1 MNELKS
7 ALVPAVLQALIV
19 CVLRVFTIPWAIWK
33 GAALRLAEMRNVSKS
48 TSTSTD
54 TEFPVFEW
62 LKVSWDGVIFLSWFV
77 GVVMA
82 VILASTAYSGGF
94 GIFISTLV
102 STYFGVIGL
111 SLAKEFL
118 ILALSIA
125 LNVEKISKKP
135 ESSSQV

>member
-1 MNELKS
+1 MKELTS
-7 ALVPAVLQALIV
+7 ALVPAILQALIV
-19 CVLRVFTIPWAIWK
+19 CVLRVFTIPWTIWK
-33 GAALRLAEMRNVSKS
+33 GAALRLAEMRGDSKS
-48 TSTSTD
+48 LKPTTA

-62 LKVSWDGVIFLSWFV
+62 LKTSWDGLIFLSWFV

-82 VILASTAYSGGF
+82 VTLAATAYSGGF
-94 GIFISTLV
+94 GIFLYTIA

-125 LNVEKISKKP
+125 LNVEKISKRP
-135 ESSSQV
+135 ESAAEA

>member
-7 ALVPAVLQALIV
+7 ALVPAILQALIV

-33 GAALRLAEMRNVSKS
+33 GAALRLAEMRNTSKS
-48 TSTSTD
+48 TKTTST

-62 LKVSWDGVIFLSWFV
+62 FKISWDGLIFLSWFV
-77 GVVMA
+77 GILMA
-82 VILASTAYSGGF
+82 VFLAATAYRNGF
-94 GIFISTLV
+94 GIFVSTLAT
-102 STYFGVIGL
+102 TYFSVIGF

-125 LNVEKISKKP
+125 LNVEKIAKKP
-135 ESSSQV
+135 EGTTEA

>member
-1 MNELKS
+1 MKELKS

-33 GAALRLAEMRNVSKS
+33 GSALRLADMRNASKS
-48 TSTSTD
+48 LKPSAN

-62 LKVSWDGVIFLSWFV
+62 LKTSWDGLIFLSWFI
-77 GVVMA
+77 GLVMA
-82 VILASTAYSGGF
+82 FILGATAYRGGF
-94 GIFISTLV
+94 GVFLSTIA

-135 ESSSQV
+135 ESAAEA

>member
-1 MNELKS
+1 MKELTS

-19 CVLRVFTIPWAIWK
+19 CVLRVFTIPWTIWK
-33 GAALRLAEMRNVSKS
+33 GAALRLAEMRDSSRSLKP
-48 TSTSTD
+48 TSS

-62 LKVSWDGVIFLSWFV
+62 LKTSWDGVIFLSWFV

-82 VILASTAYSGGF
+82 CVLGATAYRGGF
-94 GIFISTLV
+94 GIFLSTIA

-125 LNVEKISKKP
+125 LNVEKISKRP
-135 ESSSQV
+135 ESAAEA

>member
-1 MNELKS
+1 MKELTG
-7 ALVPAVLQALIV
+7 ALIPAVLQALIV
-19 CVLRVFTIPWAIWK
+19 CVLRVFTIPWTIWK
-33 GAALRLAEMRNVSKS
+33 GAALRLAEMRDSSKS
-48 TSTSTD
+48 LKPTSS

-62 LKVSWDGVIFLSWFV
+62 LKTSWDGIIFLSWFV

-82 VILASTAYSGGF
+82 FILAANAYMGGF
-94 GIFISTLV
+94 GIFLSTLA

-125 LNVEKISKKP
+125 LNVEKISKRA
-135 ESSSQV
+135 ESAAEA